1 MPVAEE
7 TVGRQ
12 IQVFA
17 LGVADNG
24 GRLRKRLTIRSQPL
38 KRRMVE
44 KSKMVQKGHSK
55 AEVQEDPRELFKK
68 LRLPGSRAVWIFPEQ
83 R

>member
-1 MPVAEE
+1 
-7 TVGRQ
+7 
-12 IQVFA
+12 
-17 LGVADNG
+17 
-24 GRLRKRLTIRSQPL
+24 
-38 KRRMVE
+38 
-44 KSKMVQKGHSK
+44 MVQKGYSK